1 MFISQKIKASIIA
14 FVCLLIIGII
24 ILALV
29 YQDYIE
35 QNSGF
40 IVIMSILVLMSIFF
54 GFTVYYNITENQRE
68 YEKNFKK
75 WQQIFK
81 SNVLYEYYDCRIK
94 NKMKKDKIPPGV
106 GVKIDGHWFETF

>member
-1 MFISQKIKASIIA
+1 MFISQKVKASIVI
-14 FVCLLIIGII
+14 FVILLIIGIV

-81 SNVLYEYYDCRIK
+81 SNVLYKYYDCRIK
-94 NKMKKDKIPPGV
+94 DIMKKKNIPKGV
-106 GVKIDGHWFETF
+106 EVEIDGHWLETF